1 MRRIPKSGLVR
12 FQGGRSQPIVTDPNE
27 FNTPF
32 VNSGKNG
39 SGMMSVPF
47 TLSMLT
53 IPGSAASAL
62 SPVGGARTA
71 ACAIQSKRRIS
82 YCRFLVLEAR
92 PVSSW

>member
-1 MRRIPKSGLVR
+1 
-12 FQGGRSQPIVTDPNE
+12 
-27 FNTPF
+27 
-32 VNSGKNG
+32 
-39 SGMMSVPF
+39 
-47 TLSMLT
+47 LSMLT